1 MAIRTPLKAIRA
13 KCLDC
18 VNGQIYEINKC
29 HLEGC
34 PLWEYRTGHRPAK
47 NNSVEGNFSEDDSE
61 DEEIITEDIAG
72 C

>member
-34 PLWEYRTGHRPAK
+34 PLWEYRTGHRPDK
-47 NNSVEGNFSEDDSE
+47 HVKGDLSNENIE
-61 DEEIITEDIAG
+61 DEEIITEDIAN
-72 C
+72 

>member
-34 PLWEYRTGHRPAK
+34 PLWEYRTGHRPDKRAK
-47 NNSVEGNFSEDDSE
+47 GNLSDGNIK
-61 DEEIITEDIAG
+61 DEEIIAEDISD
-72 C
+72 

>member
-29 HLEGC
+29 HIEGC

-47 NNSVEGNFSEDDSE
+47 NVCVGGDSSEDISE
-61 DEEIITEDIAG
+61 DEEIIKEDISD
-72 C
+72 